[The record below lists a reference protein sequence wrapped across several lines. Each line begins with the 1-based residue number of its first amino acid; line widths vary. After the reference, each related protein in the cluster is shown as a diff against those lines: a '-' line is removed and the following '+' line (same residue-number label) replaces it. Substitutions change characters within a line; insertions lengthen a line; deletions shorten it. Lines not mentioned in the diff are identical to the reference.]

1 MRAGSFK
8 RWVWGTVIFVAVLAG
23 VGALGLHFA
32 IQTLKGQ
39 IEHALGAESEV
50 GDIQL
55 GLSSIVID
63 KVRIRAPKDWPAED
77 TLRAQ
82 RIVVEPDLRGL
93 LSANVRIYRI
103 TVEDGYLSILR
114 PRTGHVRLLPSMLEK
129 PEESSGSGSTPV
141 SIGTVELKS
150 AALDFYDASVRKK
163 PHKLRLEQIDA
174 TLESLQLPDLQANT
188 RLDLKGTIKGV
199 RRDGTI
205 AIDGWMQ
212 LASKN
217 SEIASKLRG
226 VDLLVLQPY
235 LIKASETEV
244 KRGTLDLDLN
254 SIVKNQHLKA
264 PGTLTL
270 SHLELASIGGSMGTF
285 MGMPRQAVVA
295 SLKDKN
301 DRIVVN
307 FTMDGDLGDP
317 HFSLNESFSRHL
329 GTSLAESMGV
339 GIEGL
344 AHGVGKAAQ
353 GVGGVI
359 GKLFGK

>member
-1 MRAGSFK
+1 M
-8 RWVWGTVIFVAVLAG
+8 ILVAVLAG

-39 IEHALGAESEV
+39 IEHALGPQSEV
-50 GDIQL
+50 GDIKL

-63 KVRIRAPKDWPAED
+63 QVRIRAPKDWPAED
-77 TLRAQ
+77 TLRAR

-93 LSANVRIYRI
+93 LSAKVRIYRI
-103 TVEDGYLSILR
+103 TVDDAYLSILR
-114 PRTGHVRLLPSMLEK
+114 PRTGHVRLLPSMLEN
-129 PEESSGSGSTPV
+129 PEEGAESAAIPV

-150 AALDFYDASVRKK
+150 ASLDFYDASVRKK
-163 PHKLRLEQIDA
+163 PHKLRLEHIDA
-174 TLESLQLPDLQANT
+174 TLENLQLPDLQANT
-188 RLDLKGTIKGV
+188 RLNLKGTIKGV
-199 RRDGTI
+199 RRDGTV

-217 SEIASKLRG
+217 SEITSKLQG

-244 KRGTLDLDLN
+244 KRGTLDMELK
-254 SIVKNQHLKA
+254 SSVKNQHLNA

-270 SHLELASIGGSMGTF
+270 SHLELASTGGSMGTF

-295 SLKDKN
+295 SLKDRN
-301 DRIVVN
+301 DRIDVH
-307 FTMDGDLGDP
+307 FTMDGDLNDP
-317 HFSLNESFSRHL
+317 RFSLNESFSRHL

-353 GVGGVI
+353 GVGGMI